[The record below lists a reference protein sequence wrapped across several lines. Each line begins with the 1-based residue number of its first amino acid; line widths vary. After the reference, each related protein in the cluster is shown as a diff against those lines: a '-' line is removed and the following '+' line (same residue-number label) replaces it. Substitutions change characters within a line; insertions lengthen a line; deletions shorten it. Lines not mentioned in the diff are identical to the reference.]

1 MYRNCGTIINN
12 NNNNERRMGTC
23 AKEGLGRGTRWHLL
37 LIHTSYILARIYPN
51 MNFET
56 LCRVTRIFIFRV
68 ETEGFYATLV
78 IIPGNITIEIA
89 AECSE
94 GERRRF
100 CQRQTLCVYVC
111 IWISR
116 TIRGAPVSVSRF
128 ETIFFPPRQKKEVE
142 AASKLWLTE
151 RASFPRKHNI
161 EDPKILWK
169 QSTNTRASPSL
180 VESFVHG

>member
-1 MYRNCGTIINN
+1 MC
-12 NNNNERRMGTC
+12 
-23 AKEGLGRGTRWHLL
+23 EGRVRKGNSMTLTSHIRHM
-37 LIHTSYILARIYPN
+37 SYILARIYPN

-111 IWISR
+111 I
-116 TIRGAPVSVSRF
+116 
-128 ETIFFPPRQKKEVE
+128 
-142 AASKLWLTE
+142 
-151 RASFPRKHNI
+151 
-161 EDPKILWK
+161 
-169 QSTNTRASPSL
+169 
-180 VESFVHG
+180 

>member
-1 MYRNCGTIINN
+1 MCEGRVRKGNSMTLTSHPHVVYSCSYLSKHEFRDTLSRDAHIYFSRRNRRVLRNPCYHSWKYHDRNCCGMFG
-12 NNNNERRMGTC
+12 RR
-23 AKEGLGRGTRWHLL
+23 
-37 LIHTSYILARIYPN
+37 TSSL
-51 MNFET
+51 
-56 LCRVTRIFIFRV
+56 
-68 ETEGFYATLV
+68 
-78 IIPGNITIEIA
+78 
-89 AECSE
+89 
-94 GERRRF
+94 
-100 CQRQTLCVYVC
+100 QRQTLCVYVC

-180 VESFVHG
+180 VESFVRG